1 MNITLNLKETI
12 EPSLDFPKHSIK
24 AFWMDDGRIGVV
36 AAVQREDGGFHLMQ
50 DILDLPKDKNV

>member
-24 AFWMDDGRIGVV
+24 AFWMDDGCIGVV